1 MIKVSEYFEGRVK
14 SLGQELKGQKFTVG
28 IMEPGEY
35 TFSTGNPEL
44 MEVIYGTMEAR
55 LPDGSS
61 QIYRKGESFNVPGSS
76 QFAVKVSDPV
86 SYICYYD

>member
-1 MIKVSEYFEGRVK
+1 MIKLSEYFEGRVK
-14 SLGQELKGQKFTVG
+14 SLGQELKGQKFSVG

-35 TFSTGNPEL
+35 TFSTGTPEL
-44 MEVIYGTMEAR
+44 MEVVYGTMEAR

-61 QIYRKGESFNVPGSS
+61 RMYGKGESFSVPGQS
-76 QFAVKVSDPV
+76 QFEVKVYDPV